1 MNKFLIFI
9 LAGFCLA
16 TSSLAQGKRI
26 LFIGDSIT
34 DGDWGKADSK
44 PCDQR
49 SQTDFNHIYGHGFM
63 SMCAA
68 HFQSEYPE
76 RHYEFFNRGIGGNSL
91 PDLARRWQAD
101 VIDHH
106 PDVVNVLIG
115 INDVQVWMRSGQP
128 SFDVE
133 AWKSQYRQLLAATR
147 QANPKVRLVLCTPF
161 TANTGRKAMEG
172 DYARRKAAVDQCRD
186 AVVELARQF
195 DATCLRFDL
204 LIDKLIRENRA
215 GMPEYWVWDG
225 IHPTYATHQRMANM
239 WIKALR
245 KQL

>member
-1 MNKFLIFI
+1 MNRFAL
-9 LAGFCLA
+9 LLVSCLCVA
-16 TSSLAQGKRI
+16 TSSMAQGKRI

-49 SQTDFNHIYGHGFM
+49 STTDFNHIYGHGFM

-68 HFQSEYPE
+68 YFQSEYPE
-76 RHYEFFNRGIGGNSL
+76 RHYEFFNRGIGGNRL

-106 PDVVNVLIG
+106 PDVVNILIG
-115 INDVQVWMRSGQP
+115 INDVETWIRSGQP
-128 SFDVE
+128 SFDVKAWE
-133 AWKSQYRQLLAATR
+133 AQYRQLLTITR
-147 QANPKVRLVLCTPF
+147 QANPNVKLVLCTPF
-161 TANTGRKAMEG
+161 TANTGWKVKEG
-172 DYARRKAAVDQCRD
+172 NYEKRKAAVGQCVD
-186 AVVELARQF
+186 VVVELARQF
-195 DATCLRFDL
+195 DATCMRFDL
-204 LIDKLIRENRA
+204 LIDKLIKENRA
-215 GMPEYWVWDG
+215 GTPEYWIWDS
-225 IHPTYATHQRMANM
+225 IHPTYATHQLMANK